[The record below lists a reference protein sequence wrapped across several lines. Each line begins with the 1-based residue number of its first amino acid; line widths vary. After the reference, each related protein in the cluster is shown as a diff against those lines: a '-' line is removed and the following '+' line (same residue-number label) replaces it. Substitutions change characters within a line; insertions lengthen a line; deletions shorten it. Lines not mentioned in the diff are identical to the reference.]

1 MAANFY
7 DIGIARK
14 LAGGSASLQTKSV
27 EITQNG
33 DSTILPDESY
43 DGMSS
48 VALSVNVAT
57 GNPQLN
63 APTISVSSNAQGQS
77 LIAIS
82 NPATNGNFVTK
93 YKIFLDGVFLRETT
107 QMSGNAITDLGNHS
121 VTVKAC
127 GTNFDDSPAS
137 NAVTVNNYA
146 ISVTTTDCVAVV
158 GNPTQISN
166 NGATATLYFTP
177 DTGLEVR
184 RASFAVTGATI
195 VSASKISGSVT
206 IGSATGAVSIA
217 VVALEP
223 ASVASITVDNL
234 GSENPTNVT
243 FTEEG
248 EFDWDFGDVT
258 DEHDNIF
265 VQIPTIYR
273 KINSIADGQITS
285 FTISDKKIDNTYEPY
300 PCFLDGNGNVL
311 PYVLIGKYCCSST
324 SVANSVNATKANQTL
339 QQGRTNARALG
350 TGYQLYD
357 WQMQKLFVDLAMCHK
372 KTVNFNSGTSITNY
386 LGIYHLDQEI
396 WVDGFYHNS
405 ETWYAALNP
414 ADYVSNPG
422 THPPTGYTAASFG
435 CPTGTGGQNVKTL
448 GYDANSPFFNQ
459 PSEQTTATTYTVY
472 YCDGFYYGTGSHPV
486 TSVVGYRYAYFGLWF
501 CFAHYSW
508 TNSNGVRLCKK
519 PLAA

>member
-1 MAANFY
+1 MGKYY
-7 DIGIARK
+7 DMLLASK
-14 LAGGSASLQTKSV
+14 LGGGSVNLEDVTKSY
-27 EITQNG
+27 TANG
-33 DSTILPDESY
+33 DDVIEPSEGY
-43 DGMSS
+43 DGISK
-48 VALSVNVAT
+48 VNISVNVAT

-107 QMSGNAITDLGNHS
+107 QTSGNAITDLGNHS

-166 NGATATLYFTP
+166 NGSTATLYFTP
-177 DTGLEVR
+177 DAGLEVR
-184 RASFAVTGATI
+184 RASFTVTGATI

-223 ASVASITVDNL
+223 ASAASITVDNL

-265 VQIPTIYR
+265 VQIPTMYR

-324 SVANSVNATKANQTL
+324 SIANSVNANYASQSLQT
-339 QQGRTNARALG
+339 GRTNARALG

-372 KTVNFNSGTSITNY
+372 KSVNFNSGQTIQNY
-386 LGIYHLDQEI
+386 LGIHHLQNNI
-396 WVDGFYHNS
+396 WVDGFYHNNDV
-405 ETWYAALNP
+405 WYAALNP
-414 ADYVSNPG
+414 ADYVSNPNS
-422 THPPTGYTAASFG
+422 HPPTGYAAASYA
-435 CPTGTGGQNVKTL
+435 CPTTNGYEVKTL
-448 GYDANSPFFNQ
+448 GYDANNPFFNQ
-459 PSEQTTATTYTVY
+459 PSDVVNNSSWNTY
-472 YCDGFYYGTGSHPV
+472 YCDGFYYSSGSRPV
-486 TSVVGYRYAYFGLWF
+486 FSGVGYSHANSGLWY
-501 CFAHYSW
+501 ARANDSW
-508 TNSNGVRLCKK
+508 TASYGVRLCKK

>member
-1 MAANFY
+1 MADYFDVLFAGSNS
-7 DIGIARK
+7 
-14 LAGGSASLQTKSV
+14 GGSATLQDKSV
-27 EITQNG
+27 AITENG
-33 DSTILPDESY
+33 NTTVTPDEGY

-107 QMSGNAITDLGNHS
+107 QTSGNAITDLGNHS

-166 NGATATLYFTP
+166 NGATCTLYFTP
-177 DTGLEVR
+177 NAGLEVR
-184 RASFAVTGATI
+184 RASFTVTGATI

-223 ASVASITVDNL
+223 ASAASITVDNL
-234 GSENPTNVT
+234 GSENPTSVT

-265 VQIPTIYR
+265 VQIPTMYR

-300 PCFLDGNGNVL
+300 PCFLNGNGNVL

-324 SVANSVNATKANQTL
+324 SVANSVDANYASQSLQT
-339 QQGRTNARALG
+339 GRTNARALG

-372 KTVNFNSGTSITNY
+372 KNVNFNPGGQTINEY
-386 LGIYHLDQEI
+386 LGIAHLANSI
-396 WVDGFYHNS
+396 WVDGFYHNN
-405 ETWYAALNP
+405 EVWYAALNP
-414 ADYVSNPG
+414 SDYVSSPG
-422 THPPTGYTAASFG
+422 THPPTGYTTISFSA
-435 CPTGTGGQNVKTL
+435 PTANSQCIKKL

-459 PSEQTTATTYTVY
+459 PSELTGATSYTVY
-472 YCDGFYYGTGSHPV
+472 YCDRYNYSSGSHPV
-486 TSVVGYRYAYFGLWF
+486 GSGVGVSNAGYGLWY
-501 CFAHYSW
+501 CNANGDWSDAR
-508 TNSNGVRLCKK
+508 GVRLCKK